1 MNSAMTEPSAKA
13 NSSKLELW
21 LILLIPTAGLL
32 IFTFMYFSGFGVP
45 QTTTNNGELI
55 QPPRSIETVTIK
67 DAQSTEFI
75 YNNNSHKWTILIP
88 AVGGCNK
95 SCEATL
101 YFTRQMH
108 TALGKQMNG
117 LRRFYLT
124 DEKVVAPV
132 TASLLTKEYPK
143 LERFFA
149 NGEQMEQLLG
159 RIEGVDYRN
168 GKTFFLVDPMG
179 FVMMSYTDQHGLKD
193 LLSDLKFL
201 LKQSGES

>member
-1 MNSAMTEPSAKA
+1 MTEQRAKV

-55 QPPRSIETVTIK
+55 QPPRSIETVTIT
-67 DAQSTEFI
+67 DEQTAEFI
-75 YNNNSHKWTILIP
+75 YNDNSHKWTILIP

-124 DEKVVAPV
+124 DENEVAPV
-132 TASLLTKEYPK
+132 TASLLAEEYPK
-143 LERFFA
+143 LQRFFTSS
-149 NGEQMEQLLG
+149 EQLEQLLG
-159 RIEGVDYRN
+159 NLNDVDYRN
-168 GKTFFLVDPMG
+168 GKTYFLVDPMG

>member
-1 MNSAMTEPSAKA
+1 MTEQSAKA

-21 LILLIPTAGLL
+21 LILLIPIAGLL
-32 IFTFMYFSGFGVP
+32 IFTFMYFSGVGVP
-45 QTTTNNGELI
+45 QATTNNGSLI
-55 QPPRSIETVTIK
+55 QPPRSIETVAII
-67 DAQSTEFI
+67 DVDNNEFV

-88 AVGGCNK
+88 AVGGCNE
-95 SCEATL
+95 SCESTL

-124 DEKVVAPV
+124 DEKTIAPT
-132 TASLLTKEYPK
+132 TAALVLAEYPK
-143 LERFFA
+143 LERFFTSA
-149 NGEQMEQLLG
+149 EQMELLLG
-159 RIEGVDYRN
+159 RVDGVDYRD
-168 GKTFFLVDPMG
+168 GKTYFLVDPMG
-179 FVMMSYTDQHGLKD
+179 FIMMSYNDQHGLKD

>member
-1 MNSAMTEPSAKA
+1 MTEQRAKV

-55 QPPRSIETVTIK
+55 QPPRSIETVTITDEK
-67 DAQSTEFI
+67 TAEFI
-75 YNNNSHKWTILIP
+75 YNDNSHKWTILIP

-124 DEKVVAPV
+124 DENEVAPV
-132 TASLLTKEYPK
+132 TASLLAEEYPK
-143 LERFFA
+143 LQRFFTSS
-149 NGEQMEQLLG
+149 EQLEQLLG
-159 RIEGVDYRN
+159 NLNDVDYRN
-168 GKTFFLVDPMG
+168 GKTYFLVDPMG

>member
-1 MNSAMTEPSAKA
+1 MSDASTKV

-21 LILLIPTAGLL
+21 LILLIPTVGLL

-45 QTTTNNGELI
+45 QTTTNNGDLI
-55 QPPRSIETVTIK
+55 QPPRSIEAVTVY
-67 DAQSTEFI
+67 DSDSNEFV
-75 YNNNSHKWTILIP
+75 YNANAHKWTILIP
-88 AVGGCNK
+88 AVEGCND
-95 SCEATL
+95 SCESTL

-124 DEKVVAPV
+124 DVQTIAPA
-132 TASLLTKEYPK
+132 TESLLSAEYAK
-143 LERFFA
+143 LEQFFTST
-149 NGEQMEQLLG
+149 EEMSQLLG
-159 RIEGVDYRN
+159 NVEGVDYRD
-168 GKTFFLVDPMG
+168 GKTYFLVDPMG

>member
-1 MNSAMTEPSAKA
+1 MTEQSAKA

-21 LILLIPTAGLL
+21 LILLIPIAGLL
-32 IFTFMYFSGFGVP
+32 IFTFMYFSGVGVP
-45 QTTTNNGELI
+45 QATTNNGSLI
-55 QPPRSIETVTIK
+55 QPPRSIETVAII
-67 DAQSTEFI
+67 DVDNNEFV

-95 SCEATL
+95 SCESTL

-124 DEKVVAPV
+124 DEKTIAPT
-132 TASLLTKEYPK
+132 TAALVLAEYPK
-143 LERFFA
+143 LERFFTSA
-149 NGEQMEQLLG
+149 EQMELLLG
-159 RIEGVDYRN
+159 RVDGVDYRD
-168 GKTFFLVDPMG
+168 GKTYFLVDPMG
-179 FVMMSYTDQHGLKD
+179 FIMMSYTDQHGLKD

>member
-1 MNSAMTEPSAKA
+1 MTEQRAKV

-55 QPPRSIETVTIK
+55 QPPRSIETVTIT
-67 DAQSTEFI
+67 DEQTAEFI
-75 YNNNSHKWTILIP
+75 YNDNSHKWTILIP

-124 DEKVVAPV
+124 DENEVAPV
-132 TASLLTKEYPK
+132 TASLLAEEYPK
-143 LERFFA
+143 LQRFFTSS
-149 NGEQMEQLLG
+149 EQLEQLLG
-159 RIEGVDYRN
+159 SLNDVDYRN
-168 GKTFFLVDPMG
+168 GKTYFLVDPMG

>member
-1 MNSAMTEPSAKA
+1 MTEQRAKVS
-13 NSSKLELW
+13 SSKLELW

-55 QPPRSIETVTIK
+55 QPPRSIETVTIT
-67 DAQSTEFI
+67 DEQTAEFI
-75 YNNNSHKWTILIP
+75 YNDNSHKWTILIP

-124 DEKVVAPV
+124 DENEVAPV
-132 TASLLTKEYPK
+132 TASLLSEEYPK
-143 LERFFA
+143 LKRFFTSS
-149 NGEQMEQLLG
+149 EQLEQLLG
-159 RIEGVDYRN
+159 NLNDVDYRN
-168 GKTFFLVDPMG
+168 GKTYFLVDPMG

>member
-1 MNSAMTEPSAKA
+1 MTEQSPKA

-45 QTTTNNGELI
+45 QATTNNGDLI
-55 QPPRSIETVTIK
+55 QPPRSIEAVTII
-67 DAQSTEFI
+67 DADNNEFV
-75 YNNNSHKWTILIP
+75 YNDNSHKWTILIP
-88 AVGGCNK
+88 AAGGCNEN
-95 SCEATL
+95 CESTL

-124 DEKVVAPV
+124 DEKNIAPT
-132 TASLLTKEYPK
+132 TASLLVAEYPK
-143 LERFFA
+143 LERFFTSA
-149 NGEQMEQLLG
+149 KQMEQLLG
-159 RIEGVDYRN
+159 NVDGVDYRN
-168 GKTFFLVDPMG
+168 GKTYFLVDPMG
-179 FVMMSYTDQHGLKD
+179 FVMMSYTEQHGLKD

>member
-1 MNSAMTEPSAKA
+1 MTEQSAKA

-21 LILLIPTAGLL
+21 LILLIPIAGLL
-32 IFTFMYFSGFGVP
+32 IFTFMYFSGVGVP
-45 QTTTNNGELI
+45 QATTNNGSLI
-55 QPPRSIETVTIK
+55 QPPRSIETVAII
-67 DAQSTEFI
+67 DVDNNEFV

-88 AVGGCNK
+88 AVGGCNE
-95 SCEATL
+95 SCESTL

-124 DEKVVAPV
+124 DEKTIAPT
-132 TASLLTKEYPK
+132 TAALVLAEYPK
-143 LERFFA
+143 LERFFTST
-149 NGEQMEQLLG
+149 EQMELLLG
-159 RIEGVDYRN
+159 RVDGVDYRD
-168 GKTFFLVDPMG
+168 GKTYFLVDPMG
-179 FVMMSYTDQHGLKD
+179 FIMMSYTDQHGLKD

>member
-1 MNSAMTEPSAKA
+1 MTEQSAKV

-21 LILLIPTAGLL
+21 LILLIPIAGLL
-32 IFTFMYFSGFGVP
+32 IFTFMYFSGVGVP
-45 QTTTNNGELI
+45 QATTNNGSLI
-55 QPPRSIETVTIK
+55 QPPRSIETVAII
-67 DAQSTEFI
+67 DMDNNEFV

-88 AVGGCNK
+88 AFGGCNK
-95 SCEATL
+95 SCESTL

-124 DEKVVAPV
+124 DEKTIAPI
-132 TASLLTKEYPK
+132 TASLLQLEYPK
-143 LERFFA
+143 LERFFTST
-149 NGEQMEQLLG
+149 EQMELLLG
-159 RIEGVDYRN
+159 RVDGVDYRD
-168 GKTFFLVDPMG
+168 GKTYFLVDPMG
-179 FVMMSYTDQHGLKD
+179 FIMMSYTDQHGLKD